1 MPDRLLVILAKL
13 AHVPIKPAQVRQLM
27 QTPLGMSFLRG
38 FLPKGVRLL
47 GNPGDHKHLAFIVEG
62 RLCLRHL
69 FYEAIALPIAAKHK
83 VLGVVWMV
91 GAAFCLCG
99 LMQTVSNTA
108 GIYACVLVRR
118 GLRNVRGAAP
128 VIHMTRELQVR
139 RPVHIPRT
147 CITLVIGIMMKDH
160 AFCCPFLLPSSD
172 PCACVP
178 SCPHS
183 WRCSA
188 GRTTAT

>member
-1 MPDRLLVILAKL
+1 MPDRLLVIIAKL
-13 AHVPIKPAQVRQLM
+13 THVPIKPAQVRQLM
-27 QTPLGMSFLRG
+27 QTNLGMSFLRG
-38 FLPKGVRLL
+38 FLPKGIRIL
-47 GNPGDHKHLAFIVEG
+47 GNAGDHENLAFIVEG

-69 FYEAIALPIAAKHK
+69 FYEAIALPIAVKHK

-139 RPVHIPRT
+139 CHGLHSSGT
-147 CITLVIGIMMKDH
+147 CISLITVVTMKDRVH
-160 AFCCPFLLPSSD
+160 AAPNQPPSPPLTLAPVSPLLFP
-172 PCACVP
+172 
-178 SCPHS
+178 
-183 WRCSA
+183 
-188 GRTTAT
+188 